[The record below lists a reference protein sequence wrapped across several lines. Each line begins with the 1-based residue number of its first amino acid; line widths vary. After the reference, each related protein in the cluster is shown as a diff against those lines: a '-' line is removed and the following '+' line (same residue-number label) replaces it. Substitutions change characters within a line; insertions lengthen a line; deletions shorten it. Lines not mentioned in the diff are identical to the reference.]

1 MLPTLVGLLFS
12 VACAISCH
20 SRSNRK
26 HLAPPAID
34 ELKEGMKFQVSWSP
48 TDLDIGAPALTKKT
62 LAGLRPPRAE
72 DAHGRGLEA
81 DTNFFLLNLSERG
94 HRESLEHFHRWSHR
108 CGRS

>member
-12 VACAISCH
+12 VVCAISCH

-26 HLAPPAID
+26 HQAPPAID
-34 ELKEGMKFQVSWSP
+34 ELKEGTKFQVSLEFDGPGHGS
-48 TDLDIGAPALTKKT
+48 TSADQKT

-94 HRESLEHFHRWSHR
+94 AS
-108 CGRS
+108 